1 MSKEKALINFKKATS
16 LLERI
21 IKMTEEDAYCVDI
34 MQQNMAVIG
43 MLKSSHQL
51 LMENHLKTCFRNSL
65 NSSSKKLK
73 DQMTDEILKVVK
85 LAQK

>member
-1 MSKEKALINFKKATS
+1 MSKEKALINFKKATT

-21 IKMTEEDAYCVDI
+21 IKMTEEDKYCVDI

-51 LMENHLKTCFRNSL
+51 LMENHLQTCFRNSM

-73 DQMTDEILKVVK
+73 DQMTEEILKVTK
-85 LAQK
+85 LANK

>member
-1 MSKEKALINFKKATS
+1 MSKEKALINFKKAGT

-21 IKMTEEDAYCVDI
+21 VKMTEKNEYCIDI
-34 MQQNMAVIG
+34 MQQNMAIIG

-73 DQMTDEILKVVK
+73 DQMTEEILKVTK
-85 LAQK
+85 LANK

>member
-1 MSKEKALINFKKATS
+1 MSKEKSLINFKKASS

-21 IKMTEEDAYCVDI
+21 IKMTEDDKYCIDI

-73 DQMTDEILKVVK
+73 DQMTDEILKVTK
-85 LAQK
+85 LANK